1 MLFKFLKIIYYIL
14 FLLDRIIGLFAK
26 KFEFLLYLKE
36 YIEGKSYKIISISNE
51 KVKFFTPN
59 KAVNLRVKRFYSKE
73 PGTLEWIDNF
83 DNNNEIIFWD
93 IGSNIGLFSIYAS
106 IKHKKIKVYSFEPST
121 SNLRT
126 LSRNISI
133 NNLQEKIIINQFPL
147 TLKSNTY
154 QILKETS
161 FQEGCSLNS
170 FGEDF
175 GFDGNIIYEKNSYKV
190 FGNNIN
196 NLIENKILE
205 LPDYIKIDV
214 DGIEHLILEGADK
227 CLNSD
232 KLKSISVELNEDF
245 IDQKNR
251 VQKILLDNKFIFLSK
266 NKSEDN
272 PNSKNITTYNYIF
285 QKQIDYVK

>member
-1 MLFKFLKIIYYIL
+1 MLFKFSKFIYYIL
-14 FLLDRIIGLFAK
+14 FSLDKIIGLFGK

-36 YIEGKSYKIISISNE
+36 YIESKSYKKITIQNTKI
-51 KVKFFTPN
+51 KFFVPN

-83 DNNNEIIFWD
+83 NNDNIIFWD

-121 SNLRT
+121 SNLRV

-147 TLKSNTY
+147 TLKQNTY
-154 QILKETS
+154 QILKETR
-161 FQEGCSLNS
+161 FQEGCASNS

-175 GFDGNIIYEKNSYKV
+175 GFDGNKIYEKNSYKV

-205 LPDYIKIDV
+205 IPDYIKIDV

-227 CLNSD
+227 YLNSD
-232 KLKSISVELNEDF
+232 KIKSISVELNEDF
-245 IDQKNR
+245 IDQKTR
-251 VQKILLDNKFIFLSK
+251 VKKILLDNNFLFVSK
-266 NKSEDN
+266 NKGEDN
-272 PNSKNITTYNYIF
+272 PNSKILSTYNYIF
-285 QKQIDYVK
+285 QKKN

>member
-1 MLFKFLKIIYYIL
+1 MLFKFSKFIYYIL
-14 FLLDRIIGLFAK
+14 FSLDKIIGLFGK

-36 YIEGKSYKIISISNE
+36 YIESKSYKKITIQNTKI
-51 KVKFFTPN
+51 KFFVPN

-83 DNNNEIIFWD
+83 NNDNIIFWD

-121 SNLRT
+121 SNLRV

-147 TLKSNTY
+147 TLKQNTY
-154 QILKETS
+154 QILKETR
-161 FQEGCSLNS
+161 FQEGCASNS

-175 GFDGNIIYEKNSYKV
+175 GFDGNKIYEKNSYKV

-205 LPDYIKIDV
+205 IPDYIKVDV

-227 CLNSD
+227 YLNSD
-232 KLKSISVELNEDF
+232 KIKSISVELNEDF
-245 IDQKNR
+245 IDQKTR
-251 VQKILLDNKFIFLSK
+251 VKKILLDNNFLFVSK
-266 NKSEDN
+266 NKGEDN
-272 PNSKNITTYNYIF
+272 PNSKILSTYNYIF
-285 QKQIDYVK
+285 QKKN

>member
-1 MLFKFLKIIYYIL
+1 MLHKFTKLIYLIL
-14 FLLDRIIGLFAK
+14 FYLDKFIGLYAK

-36 YIEGKSYKIISISNE
+36 YIEGKSYRTIKIQNSKI
-51 KVKFFTPN
+51 KFFVPT
-59 KAVNLRVKRFYSKE
+59 KGVNLRVKRFYSKE

-83 DNNNEIIFWD
+83 NNDNIIFWD

-121 SNLRT
+121 SNLRV

-147 TLKSNTY
+147 TQISNTY
-154 QILKETS
+154 QVLKETR
-161 FQEGCSLNS
+161 FQEGCALNS

-175 GFDGNIIYEKNSYKV
+175 GFDGNKIYEKNSYKV

-196 NLIENKILE
+196 NLVENKILE
-205 LPDYIKIDV
+205 IPNYIKIDV
-214 DGIEHLILEGADK
+214 DGIEHLILEGANKFLDSFK
-227 CLNSD
+227 I
-232 KLKSISVELNEDF
+232 KSISVEINEDF
-245 IDQKNR
+245 IEQKIR
-251 VQKILLDNKFIFLSK
+251 VEKILLDNNFLFKSK

-272 PNSKNITTYNYIF
+272 ANAKKISTFNYIF
-285 QKQIDYVK
+285 QKIN

>member
-1 MLFKFLKIIYYIL
+1 MLFKFSKFIYYIL
-14 FLLDRIIGLFAK
+14 FSLDKIIGLFGK

-36 YIEGKSYKIISISNE
+36 YIESKSYKKITIQNTKI
-51 KVKFFTPN
+51 KFFVPN

-83 DNNNEIIFWD
+83 NNDNIIFWD

-106 IKHKKIKVYSFEPST
+106 IKHKKIKVYSFERST
-121 SNLRT
+121 SNLRV

-147 TLKSNTY
+147 TLKQNTY
-154 QILKETS
+154 QILKETR
-161 FQEGCSLNS
+161 FQEGCASNS

-175 GFDGNIIYEKNSYKV
+175 GFDGNKIYEKNSYKV

-205 LPDYIKIDV
+205 IPDYIKIDV

-227 CLNSD
+227 YLNSD
-232 KLKSISVELNEDF
+232 KIKSISVELNEDF
-245 IDQKNR
+245 IDQKTR
-251 VQKILLDNKFIFLSK
+251 VKKILLDNNFLFVSK
-266 NKSEDN
+266 NKGEDN
-272 PNSKNITTYNYIF
+272 PNSKILSTYNYIF
-285 QKQIDYVK
+285 QKKN

>member
-1 MLFKFLKIIYYIL
+1 MLFKFSKFIYYIL
-14 FLLDRIIGLFAK
+14 FSLDKIIGLFGK

-36 YIEGKSYKIISISNE
+36 YIESKSYKKITIQNTKI
-51 KVKFFTPN
+51 KFFVPN

-83 DNNNEIIFWD
+83 NNDNIIFWD

-121 SNLRT
+121 SNLRV

-147 TLKSNTY
+147 TLKQNTY
-154 QILKETS
+154 QILKETR
-161 FQEGCSLNS
+161 FQEGCASNS

-175 GFDGNIIYEKNSYKV
+175 GFDGNKIYEKNSYKV

-205 LPDYIKIDV
+205 IPDYIKIDV

-227 CLNSD
+227 YLNSD
-232 KLKSISVELNEDF
+232 KIKSISVELNEDF
-245 IDQKNR
+245 IEQKTR
-251 VQKILLDNKFIFLSK
+251 DKKILIDNNFLFVSK
-266 NKSEDN
+266 NKGEDN
-272 PNSKNITTYNYIF
+272 PNSKILSTYNYIF
-285 QKQIDYVK
+285 QKKN

>member
-1 MLFKFLKIIYYIL
+1 MLFKFSKLIYFILLFLDKIIS
-14 FLLDRIIGLFAK
+14 LFAK

-36 YIEGKSYKIISISNE
+36 YIEGKSYKTINIYNE
-51 KVKFFTPN
+51 KIKFFIPN
-59 KAVNLRVKRFYSKE
+59 KAVNLRVKRFYTKE

-83 DNNNEIIFWD
+83 DINSEIIFWD
-93 IGSNIGLFSIYAS
+93 IGSNIGLFSIYSS

-121 SNLRT
+121 SNLRV

-147 TLKSNTY
+147 TFKSNTY
-154 QILKETS
+154 QILKETR
-161 FQEGCSLNS
+161 FQEGCASNS
-170 FGEDF
+170 FGEDY
-175 GFDGNIIYEKNSYKV
+175 GFDGNKIYEKNSYKV

-205 LPDYIKIDV
+205 IPDYIKIDV

-227 CLNSD
+227 YLKSD
-232 KLKSISVELNEDF
+232 KIKSISVELNEDF
-245 IDQKNR
+245 SDQKIR
-251 VQKILLDNKFIFLSK
+251 VQKILSDNNFLFVSK

-272 PNSKNITTYNYIF
+272 PDSKNESIYNYIF
-285 QKQIDYVK
+285 KKKIKNF

>member
-1 MLFKFLKIIYYIL
+1 MLFKFSKLIYLILFFLDKIIS
-14 FLLDRIIGLFAK
+14 LFAK
-26 KFEFLLYLKE
+26 RFEFLLYLKE
-36 YIEGKSYKIISISNE
+36 FIEGKSYKIINISNQ
-51 KVKFFTPN
+51 KIKFFVPN
-59 KAVNLRVKRFYSKE
+59 KAVNLRVQRFYTKE

-83 DNNNEIIFWD
+83 DISNEIIFWD
-93 IGSNIGLFSIYAS
+93 IGSNIGLFSIYAA
-106 IKHKKIKVYSFEPST
+106 IKSKKIKVYSFEPST

-154 QILKETS
+154 EILKETR
-161 FQEGCSLNS
+161 FQEGCALNS

-175 GFDGNIIYEKNSYKV
+175 GHDGNKIYEKNSYQV

-205 LPDYIKIDV
+205 IPDYIKIDV

-227 CLNSD
+227 YLNSD

-245 IDQKNR
+245 IDQKTK
-251 VQKILLDNKFIFLSK
+251 VQKILLDNNFLFVSK

-272 PNSKNITTYNYIF
+272 PNSKITSTYNYIF
-285 QKQIDYVK
+285 QKQIENF

>member
-1 MLFKFLKIIYYIL
+1 MLFKFSKFIYYIL
-14 FLLDRIIGLFAK
+14 FSLDKIIGLFGK

-36 YIEGKSYKIISISNE
+36 YIESKSYKKITIQNTKI
-51 KVKFFTPN
+51 KFFVPN

-83 DNNNEIIFWD
+83 NNDNIIFWD

-121 SNLRT
+121 SNLRV

-147 TLKSNTY
+147 TLKQNTY
-154 QILKETS
+154 QILKETR
-161 FQEGCSLNS
+161 FQEGCASNT
-170 FGEDF
+170 FGENL
-175 GFDGNIIYEKNSYKV
+175 GFDDKKHTQNSYKV

-205 LPDYIKIDV
+205 IPDYIKIDV
-214 DGIEHLILEGADK
+214 DGAEHLIIEGGNRF
-227 CLNSD
+227 LNNE
-232 KLKSISVELNEDF
+232 KIKSLSIELNENFKEQFDKVIEIMNNNKF
-245 IDQKNR
+245 
-251 VQKILLDNKFIFLSK
+251 KILHKK
-266 NKSEDN
+266 H
-272 PNSKNITTYNYIF
+272 NSKLIGNNAKLLSTFNYIF
-285 QKQIDYVK
+285 ER

>member
-1 MLFKFLKIIYYIL
+1 MLFKFSKFIYYIL
-14 FLLDRIIGLFAK
+14 FSLDKIIGLFGK

-36 YIEGKSYKIISISNE
+36 YIESKSYKKITIQNTKI
-51 KVKFFTPN
+51 KFFVPN

-83 DNNNEIIFWD
+83 NNDNIIFWD

-121 SNLRT
+121 SNLRV
-126 LSRNISI
+126 LSRNISV

-147 TLKSNTY
+147 TLKPNTY
-154 QILKETS
+154 QILKETR
-161 FQEGCSLNS
+161 FQEGCSSNS

-175 GFDGNIIYEKNSYKV
+175 GFDGNKIYNKNSYKV

-205 LPDYIKIDV
+205 IPDYIKIDV

-227 CLNSD
+227 YLNSD
-232 KLKSISVELNEDF
+232 KIKSISVELNEDF
-245 IDQKNR
+245 IDQKIR
-251 VQKILLDNKFIFLSK
+251 VKKILLDNNFLFVSK
-266 NKSEDN
+266 NKGEDN
-272 PNSKNITTYNYIF
+272 PNSKMLSTYNYIF
-285 QKQIDYVK
+285 KKKN

>member
-1 MLFKFLKIIYYIL
+1 MLFKFSKFIYYIL
-14 FLLDRIIGLFAK
+14 FSLDKIIGLFGK

-36 YIEGKSYKIISISNE
+36 YIESKSYKKITIQNTKI
-51 KVKFFTPN
+51 KFFVPN

-83 DNNNEIIFWD
+83 NNDNIIFWD

-121 SNLRT
+121 SNLRV

-147 TLKSNTY
+147 TLKHNTY
-154 QILKETS
+154 QILKETR
-161 FQEGCSLNS
+161 FQEGCASNL

-175 GFDGNIIYEKNSYKV
+175 GFDGNKIYEKNSYKV

-205 LPDYIKIDV
+205 IPDYIKIDV

-227 CLNSD
+227 YLNSD
-232 KLKSISVELNEDF
+232 KIKSISVELNEDF
-245 IDQKNR
+245 IDQKTR
-251 VQKILLDNKFIFLSK
+251 VKKILLDNNFLFVSK
-266 NKSEDN
+266 NKGEDN
-272 PNSKNITTYNYIF
+272 PNSKILSTYNYIF
-285 QKQIDYVK
+285 QKKN

>member
-1 MLFKFLKIIYYIL
+1 MLFKFSKFIYYIL
-14 FLLDRIIGLFAK
+14 FSLDKIIGIFAK

-36 YIEGKSYKIISISNE
+36 YIEAKSYKIITIQNSKI
-51 KVKFFTPN
+51 KFFVPN

-83 DNNNEIIFWD
+83 NNDNIIFWD

-121 SNLRT
+121 SNLRV

-133 NNLQEKIIINQFPL
+133 NNLQEKIIINQLPL

-154 QILKETS
+154 QILKEKR
-161 FQEGCSLNS
+161 FQEGCASNS

-175 GFDGNIIYEKNSYKV
+175 GFDVNKIYEKNSYKV

-205 LPDYIKIDV
+205 IPDYIKIDV

-227 CLNSD
+227 YLNSD
-232 KLKSISVELNEDF
+232 KM
-245 IDQKNR
+245 
-251 VQKILLDNKFIFLSK
+251 
-266 NKSEDN
+266 
-272 PNSKNITTYNYIF
+272 Y
-285 QKQIDYVK
+285 

>member
-1 MLFKFLKIIYYIL
+1 MLFKFSKFIYYIL
-14 FLLDRIIGLFAK
+14 FSLDKIIGLFGK

-36 YIEGKSYKIISISNE
+36 YIESKSYKKITIQNTKI
-51 KVKFFTPN
+51 KFFVPN

-83 DNNNEIIFWD
+83 NNDNIIFWD

-121 SNLRT
+121 SNLRV

-147 TLKSNTY
+147 TLKPNTY
-154 QILKETS
+154 QILKETR
-161 FQEGCSLNS
+161 FQEGCASNL

-175 GFDGNIIYEKNSYKV
+175 GFDGNKIYEKNSYKV

-205 LPDYIKIDV
+205 IPDYIKIDV

-227 CLNSD
+227 YLNSD
-232 KLKSISVELNEDF
+232 KIKSISVELNEDF
-245 IDQKNR
+245 IDQKTR
-251 VQKILLDNKFIFLSK
+251 VKKILLDNNFLFVSK
-266 NKSEDN
+266 NKGEDN
-272 PNSKNITTYNYIF
+272 PNSKILSTYNYIF
-285 QKQIDYVK
+285 QKKN

>member
-1 MLFKFLKIIYYIL
+1 MLFKFSKFIYYIL
-14 FLLDRIIGLFAK
+14 FSLDKIIGLFGK

-36 YIEGKSYKIISISNE
+36 YIESKSYKKITIQNTKI
-51 KVKFFTPN
+51 KFFVPN

-83 DNNNEIIFWD
+83 NNDNIIFWD

-121 SNLRT
+121 SNLRV

-147 TLKSNTY
+147 TLKHNTY
-154 QILKETS
+154 QILKETR
-161 FQEGCSLNS
+161 FQEGCASNS

-175 GFDGNIIYEKNSYKV
+175 GFDGNKIYEKNSYKV

-205 LPDYIKIDV
+205 IPDYIKIDV

-227 CLNSD
+227 YLNSD
-232 KLKSISVELNEDF
+232 KIKSISVELNEDF
-245 IDQKNR
+245 IDQKTR
-251 VQKILLDNKFIFLSK
+251 VKKILLDNNFLFVSK
-266 NKSEDN
+266 NKGEDN
-272 PNSKNITTYNYIF
+272 PNSKILSTYNYIF
-285 QKQIDYVK
+285 QKKN